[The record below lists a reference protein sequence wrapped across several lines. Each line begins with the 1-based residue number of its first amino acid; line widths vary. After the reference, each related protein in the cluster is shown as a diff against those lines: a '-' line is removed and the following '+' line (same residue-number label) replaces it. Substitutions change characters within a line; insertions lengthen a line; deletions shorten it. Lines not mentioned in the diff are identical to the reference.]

1 MSIEIMRLAV
11 LSNIFPLYEVENSE
25 IFRQTVIPD
34 EVEPVNNY
42 LRSQGR
48 FKHLTQEDIQVY
60 QREVTTRFERLKERF
75 DRIAA

>member
-1 MSIEIMRLAV
+1 V

-25 IFRQTVIPD
+25 IFRQTVITD

-42 LRSQGR
+42 LRSKGR

-60 QREVTTRFERLKERF
+60 QREVKTRVERLKERF